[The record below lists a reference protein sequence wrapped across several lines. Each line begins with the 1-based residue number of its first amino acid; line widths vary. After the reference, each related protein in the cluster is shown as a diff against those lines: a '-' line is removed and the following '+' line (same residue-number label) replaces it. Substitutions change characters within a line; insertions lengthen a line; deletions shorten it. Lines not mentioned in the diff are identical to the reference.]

1 MFATGSRGER
11 MAVVAFTPRVLPADP
26 VRTLAEYER
35 AGGGEGL
42 KAAVRLEPAGVIEEV
57 AASGL
62 RGRGGAGFPTGR
74 KWASVAAYA
83 SPVEPTTV
91 VVNAAEGEPGSFKDH
106 AILRADPYRVLEG
119 ALIAAFAVTADT
131 VIVAVKETFTREAER
146 LRAAMEE
153 IHACSWAIDVGL
165 RVFEGPPEYLY
176 GEETGLLEAIDGR
189 GPFPRVAP
197 PYRHGAEEFGAD
209 PAPSAAKVEMAAPGE
224 LTDAPPTLA
233 NNVETLANVPGILAS
248 GADWFRSAG
257 TDESPGSIVC
267 TISGRTQRDGVAE
280 VPMGT
285 PLRDVIEQ
293 IGGGPLPGR
302 RHVAAMSGVANSL
315 ILADDFDTPVS
326 YEAMRAL
333 GTGLGTGGFILFD
346 DATDFV
352 AVAAGV
358 SRFLAVESCG
368 QCVPCKQQ
376 GLEIAAILER
386 MCKDEANDA
395 DLAQLDKR
403 IGTVADSARCN
414 LATQHQLVVG
424 DIRRLFPDAAAAHTH
439 AAVHPVEPELIAAIV
454 DIEDGHAVLDERE
467 REKQPD
473 WSYDAVYSGKWPA
486 TRFTQRSTENF
497 E

>member
-1 MFATGSRGER
+1 MCS
-11 MAVVAFTPRVLPADP
+11 VAFTPRVLPAEP
-26 VRTLAEYER
+26 VRTLAEYQE
-35 AGGGEGL
+35 AGGGAGL
-42 KAAVRLEPAGVIEEV
+42 QAAVRLEPTGVIEEV

-74 KWASVAAYA
+74 KWSAVAAYA

-91 VVNAAEGEPGSFKDH
+91 VVNGAEGEPGSFKDR

-146 LRAAMEE
+146 LRAAIEE
-153 IHACSWAIDVGL
+153 VHGCSWATDVEI

-197 PYRHGAEEFGAD
+197 PYRHGAEEFGED
-209 PAPSAAKVEMAAPGE
+209 PAASAAKVEMAAPGE

-267 TISGRTQRDGVAE
+267 TISGRTQRHGVAE

-293 IGGGPLPGR
+293 VGGGPLAGR

-352 AVAAGV
+352 AVAAGI
-358 SRFLAVESCG
+358 SRFLSVESCG

-403 IGTVADSARCN
+403 IATVADSARCN
-414 LATQHQLVVG
+414 LALQHQLVVG
-424 DIRRLFPDAAAAHTH
+424 DIRRLFPSDAAAHTH
-439 AAVHPVEPELIAAIV
+439 AAVRPVEPELIAAIV
-454 DIEDGHAVLDERE
+454 DIEDGQAVLDERE

-486 TRFTQRSTENF
+486 TRFTQRSNEDF
-497 E
+497 EELG

>member
-1 MFATGSRGER
+1 
-11 MAVVAFTPRVLPADP
+11 MAFIPRVLPPDP
-26 VRTLAEYER
+26 VRTLADYEK
-35 AGGGEGL
+35 AGGGTGL
-42 KAAVRLEPAGVIEEV
+42 EAAVRLGPAGVIDEI

-74 KWASVAAYA
+74 KWGAVAAYA
-83 SPVEPTTV
+83 SPVELTTV

-106 AILRADPYRVLEG
+106 AIMRADPYRVLEG

-146 LRAAMEE
+146 LRAAIEE
-153 IHACSWAIDVGL
+153 IHGCSWATDVEM

-197 PYRHGAEEFGAD
+197 PYRHGAEELGDD
-209 PAPSAAKVEMAAPGE
+209 PAPSAAQVEMAAPDD
-224 LTDAPPTLA
+224 LSDAPPTLA
-233 NNVETLANVPGILAS
+233 NNVETLANVPRIIAW
-248 GADWFRSAG
+248 GADWFRSVG

-267 TISGRTQRDGVAE
+267 TISGRTQRHGVAE

-285 PLRDVIEQ
+285 PLREVIEQ
-293 IGGGPLPGR
+293 IGGGAQPGR
-302 RHVAAMSGVANSL
+302 RHIAAMSGVANAL
-315 ILADDFDTPVS
+315 IVADDFDTPVS

-346 DATDFV
+346 DTTDFV

-358 SRFLAVESCG
+358 SRFLGVESCG
-368 QCVPCKQQ
+368 QCVPCKEQ

-386 MCKDEANDA
+386 MCRDEANDA
-395 DLAQLDKR
+395 DLAELDKR

-414 LATQHQLVVG
+414 LALQHQLVVG
-424 DIRRLFPDAAAAHTH
+424 DIRRLFPGEAAAHTH
-439 AAVHPVEPELIAAIV
+439 AAVRPVEPELIAAIV
-454 DIEDGHAVLDERE
+454 DIEDGQAVLDERQ

-473 WSYDAVYSGKWPA
+473 WSYDAVDSGKWPA
-486 TRFTQRSTENF
+486 TRFTHRSTEAF

>member
-1 MFATGSRGER
+1 AAGWAT
-11 MAVVAFTPRVLPADP
+11 
-26 VRTLAEYER
+26 
-35 AGGGEGL
+35 
-42 KAAVRLEPAGVIEEV
+42 
-57 AASGL
+57 
-62 RGRGGAGFPTGR
+62 
-74 KWASVAAYA
+74 
-83 SPVEPTTV
+83 
-91 VVNAAEGEPGSFKDH
+91 
-106 AILRADPYRVLEG
+106 
-119 ALIAAFAVTADT
+119 
-131 VIVAVKETFTREAER
+131 
-146 LRAAMEE
+146 
-153 IHACSWAIDVGL
+153 DVDL
-165 RVFEGPPEYLY
+165 SVFEGPPEYLY
-176 GEETGLLEAIDGR
+176 GEETGLLEAVAGR

-197 PYRHGAEEFGAD
+197 PYRHGAEEFGDD
-209 PAPSAAKVEMAAPGE
+209 PAPSAAQVEMAAPAD

-233 NNVETLANVPGILAS
+233 NNVETLANLPGILAS
-248 GADWFRSAG
+248 GADWFRSVG

-267 TISGRTQRDGVAE
+267 TISGRTQQDGVAE

-285 PLRDVIEQ
+285 PLRDVVEQ

-358 SRFLAVESCG
+358 SRFLGVESCG

-386 MCKDEANDA
+386 MCKDEANEA

-414 LATQHQLVVG
+414 LAVQHQLVVG
-424 DIRRLFPDAAAAHTH
+424 DIRRLFPSDAAAHTH
-439 AAVHPVEPELIAAIV
+439 GAARPVEPELIAAIV
-454 DIEDGHAVLDERE
+454 DIEDGQAVLDEHE

-486 TRFTQRSTENF
+486 TRFTQRSTDAF

>member
-1 MFATGSRGER
+1 MSF
-11 MAVVAFTPRVLPADP
+11 VDFTPRVLPARP
-26 VRTLAEYER
+26 VRSLADYER
-35 AGGGEGL
+35 AGGGSGL
-42 KAAVRLEPAGVIEEV
+42 EAAVRLEPAGVIEEI

-74 KWASVAAYA
+74 KWGAVASYA

-91 VVNAAEGEPGSFKDH
+91 VVNGAEGEPGSFKDR

-131 VIVAVKETFTREAER
+131 VIVAVKETFTREAGL
-146 LRAAMEE
+146 LRAAIEE
-153 IHACSWAIDVGL
+153 IHAADWATDVEMS
-165 RVFEGPPEYLY
+165 VFEGPPEYLY
-176 GEETGLLEAIDGR
+176 GEETGLLEAVDGR

-197 PYRHGAEEFGAD
+197 PYRHGAEEFGDD
-209 PAPSAAKVEMAAPGE
+209 PASSAAKVEMAAPAD

-233 NNVETLANVPGILAS
+233 NNVETLANVPGILAA
-248 GADWFRSAG
+248 GADWFRSVG

-267 TISGRTQRDGVAE
+267 TITGRTQREGVAE

-285 PLRDVIEQ
+285 PLREVIEE
-293 IGGGPLPGR
+293 IGGGPEAGHH
-302 RHVAAMSGVANSL
+302 HVAAMSGVSNTL
-315 ILADDFDTPVS
+315 VVADDFDTPVS
-326 YEAMRAL
+326 YEGMQAL

-346 DATDFV
+346 DTTDFV

-386 MCKDEANDA
+386 MCRDEANDA

-403 IGTVADSARCN
+403 IATVADSARCN
-414 LATQHQLVVG
+414 LALQQQLVVG
-424 DIRRLFPDAAAAHTH
+424 DIRRLFPSDAEAHAHAAAQ
-439 AAVHPVEPELIAAIV
+439 PVEPELIAAIV
-454 DIEDGHAVLDERE
+454 DIEDGQAVLDERH

-486 TRFTQRSTENF
+486 TRFTQRSTDAF